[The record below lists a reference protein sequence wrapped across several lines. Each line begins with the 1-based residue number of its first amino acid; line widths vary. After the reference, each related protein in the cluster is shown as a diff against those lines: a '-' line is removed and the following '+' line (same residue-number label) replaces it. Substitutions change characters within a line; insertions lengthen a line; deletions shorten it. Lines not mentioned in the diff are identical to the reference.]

1 MKKRNL
7 KNKVAVLL
15 SASMTL
21 AMLAPAMPAHA
32 ADNTKLVFN
41 FTEKN
46 EAIKNI
52 VTNLEY
58 PGESGHYFKDRLP
71 SGWSVQPAAPFLVGL
86 PYWNS
91 AELNGGND
99 GFNASVNAPQDWET
113 GMDLKGYEIKEWRND
128 NANATKVDRVEQ
140 PYFQNRPATTYY
152 ATIGDNGADVASYWV
167 TRRGKAG
174 VYVPGVKDDDAKP
187 FKAGASI

>member
-52 VTNLEY
+52 ATNLEY
-58 PGESGHYFKDRLP
+58 PGTSGDLFKNRLP
-71 SGWSVQPAAPFLVGL
+71 SGWISGTGNLVGL
-86 PYWNS
+86 PYWS
-91 AELNGGND
+91 SSDLQSGATNGFD
-99 GFNASVNAPQDWET
+99 TSKNAPLNWET

-128 NANATKVDRVEQ
+128 NANATKVD
-140 PYFQNRPATTYY
+140 
-152 ATIGDNGADVASYWV
+152 
-167 TRRGKAG
+167 
-174 VYVPGVKDDDAKP
+174 
-187 FKAGASI
+187 